1 MVELLDHGILALDPR
16 AVASAPEA
24 MVAPGDD
31 VRSGEVFRPGDN
43 RRVIGIRFPKFGD
56 GRGYSSAAILRESG
70 FTGDLRA
77 VGDVTLDQI
86 MFLKRVGFSSVQPD
100 RPIDPALA
108 EAALARFPF
117 VYQPAADGLVPAWK
131 LRHG

>member
-1 MVELLDHGILALDPR
+1 MVELLDQGILALDSR

-31 VRSGEVFRPGDN
+31 VRSSEVFRPGDN
-43 RRVIGIRFPKFGD
+43 RRVIAIRFPKFGD

-77 VGDVTLDQI
+77 VGDVTLDQLL
-86 MFLKRVGFSSVQPD
+86 FLKRVGFSSVQPD
-100 RPIDPALA
+100 RPVDPAMA

-117 VYQPAADGLVPAWK
+117 VYQPAADGRVPAWK

>member
-86 MFLKRVGFSSVQPD
+86 LFLKRVGFSSVQPD